1 MTLAYRSQGAFVERL
16 DPRVKLLFQ
25 AVFAAVALAKTTPV
39 GLAVLTLV
47 VAVVLAGAATS
58 PLWVLREFK
67 YLFPFLVGGPA
78 FAAFTLGPPWVVPG
92 DAFEPALASYRVLL
106 VLCVSAAYV
115 RTTPVRESRA
125 AIQWLVPGRV
135 GQFLGMGVAF
145 VFRFLPVLQAD
156 LRSIRD
162 AMAARLGD
170 ERPLTDRM
178 ELVGAAGL
186 SRAFDRADTFSLALR
201 ARCFAWNPTLPRLA
215 VSSAD
220 VPAVILVAALLGWT
234 LV

>member
-1 MTLAYRSQGAFVERL
+1 MTLAYRSTGAFAERL

-25 AVFAAVALAKTTPV
+25 AVFAAVALAHTTPV
-39 GLAVLTLV
+39 GLATLTLV
-47 VAVVLAGAATS
+47 VAAVFLGAATS
-58 PLWVLREFK
+58 PVRVLREFR

-78 FAAFTLGPPWVVPG
+78 FAALTLGPPWVVPG
-92 DAFEPALASYRVLL
+92 DAVAPALASYRVFL

-170 ERPLTDRM
+170 ERSLTDRM

-186 SRAFDRADTFSLALR
+186 SRAFSRADTFSLALR

-220 VPAVILVAALLGWT
+220 APAVFLTAALLVWGGI
-234 LV
+234 